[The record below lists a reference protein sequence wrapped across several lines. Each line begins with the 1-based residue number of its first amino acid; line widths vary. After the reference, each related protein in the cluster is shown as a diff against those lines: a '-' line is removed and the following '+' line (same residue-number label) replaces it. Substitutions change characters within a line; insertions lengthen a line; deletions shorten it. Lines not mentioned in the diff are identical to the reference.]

1 MIHRRLLQDDG
12 LGVSEPL
19 DDKTL
24 AIGRHQLLI
33 SNNIKKNNIHAIS
46 SKIWRRKQA
55 LNNFRPL
62 LTFTT
67 NSTIAKMPQFGFQFS
82 QVNLPKYVEMIS
94 LDQWKNNS
102 EIMLRLQ
109 NIIDDNINPNDN
121 NDTKA
126 NLVLPDITTI
136 LQPNKFNKCKEV
148 NLVGQPLKQKKNNTT
163 TIMGQKQTNL
173 VSCVNITLQPLEI
186 KTFILSW

>member
-24 AIGRHQLLI
+24 AVGRHQLLI
-33 SNNIKKNNIHAIS
+33 SNNKKKNNIQRIN

-67 NSTIAKMPQFGFQFS
+67 NSTFASMPQFGFQFS
-82 QVNLPKYVEMIS
+82 HVNLPNYVEMIS
-94 LDQWKNNS
+94 LDQWKNNG

-109 NIIDDNINPNDN
+109 NIIDDNNNPNDN
-121 NDTKA
+121 NDTDT
-126 NLVLPDITTI
+126 NLVLPDIKTI
-136 LQPNKFNKCKEV
+136 LQPNRFNKCQEV
-148 NLVGQPLKQKKNNTT
+148 NLVGQPLKQNNTT